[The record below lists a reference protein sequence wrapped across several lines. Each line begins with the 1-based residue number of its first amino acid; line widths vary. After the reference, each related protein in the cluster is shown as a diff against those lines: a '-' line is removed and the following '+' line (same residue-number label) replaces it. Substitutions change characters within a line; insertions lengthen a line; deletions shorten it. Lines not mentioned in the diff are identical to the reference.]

1 MLSPMEA
8 INLIFLEIVTMLSL
22 SLTITPQLTFVAKLN
37 SKIYELQLAK
47 KIAFIDPDS
56 SLH

>member
-22 SLTITPQLTFVAKLN
+22 SLTITTQLTFVAKLN

-47 KIAFIDPDS
+47 K
-56 SLH
+56 